1 MFASGWDG
9 RALGDQGA
17 GTDVQYV
24 GMEALRMETMAAAG
38 STQANL
44 KEECAWLFKLPAPGQ
59 DGESESLENHP
70 ERWKRLQA
78 SELGRVFTR
87 KGWTE
92 PWQATSNHGAL
103 MKLRTMNL
111 LASLSLMEI

>member
-1 MFASGWDG
+1 MFASDWDG

-24 GMEALRMETMAAAG
+24 VMEALRMETMAAAG

-44 KEECAWLFKLPAPGQ
+44 KEECTWLFKLPAPGQ
-59 DGESESLENHP
+59 DGESESFGNHP

-78 SELGRVFTR
+78 SENSVGYSPGRD
-87 KGWTE
+87 GWS
-92 PWQATSNHGAL
+92 PGKRQAT
-103 MKLRTMNL
+103 
-111 LASLSLMEI
+111 MEF